1 MGGNDQAIM
10 IVKKHSIMKD
20 TERKYSYTVFWQ
32 KANQGGKF
40 FYFSH
45 GPLVVFSD
53 IPGLFSLL

>member
-20 TERKYSYTVFWQ
+20 TERKYSYTQFSDRRPTREES
-32 KANQGGKF
+32 F
-40 FYFSH
+40 FTSH

-53 IPGLFSLL
+53 IPGLSSLL